1 MIVPVKAGGLSSGAW
16 DRGHHMIGFGAQRT
30 LAAVLAALALAG
42 CATQTPDAPPASA
55 APPPAAALPSSI
67 PARDLVGRWGY
78 ASYHKEADRPRTEAA
93 ARGGCTQ
100 PYVIGAGPSGG
111 VLMHLADEAQQQELQ
126 LKGGPGGKNYVG
138 PSGPAADLKDREI
151 VSFDG
156 RVLVLRWVDPE
167 VAGRYGTGIYV
178 RCAARA

>member
-1 MIVPVKAGGLSSGAW
+1 MIRLRP
-16 DRGHHMIGFGAQRT
+16 QRT
-30 LAAVLAALALAG
+30 LLAAGAVAMALAG
-42 CATQTPDAPPASA
+42 CATQTPDVPPAAA
-55 APPPAAALPSSI
+55 APPPGAALPASI

-78 ASYHKEADRPRTEAA
+78 ASYHKEADRVRTEAA
-93 ARGGCTQ
+93 ARGQCGQ

-111 VLMHLADEAQQQELQ
+111 VLMHLADEAQQQELR

-138 PSGPAADLKDREI
+138 PSDAPAGDARDREI

>member
-1 MIVPVKAGGLSSGAW
+1 
-16 DRGHHMIGFGAQRT
+16 MIGFGPQRT
-30 LAAVLAALALAG
+30 LAAAAVVAVALAG
-42 CATQTPDAPPASA
+42 CATQTPDAPPAAA

-78 ASYHKEADRPRTEAA
+78 ASYHKEADRARTEAA
-93 ARGGCTQ
+93 ARGQCGQ
-100 PYVIGAGPSGG
+100 PYVIGTGPSGG
-111 VLMHLADEAQQQELQ
+111 VLMHLADEAQQQELR
-126 LKGGPGGKNYVG
+126 LKGSPSGKNYVG
-138 PSGPAADLKDREI
+138 PAEAPAGDAKDREI

>member
-1 MIVPVKAGGLSSGAW
+1 
-16 DRGHHMIGFGAQRT
+16 MIGFGPQRT
-30 LAAVLAALALAG
+30 LAAAAVIAVALAG
-42 CATQTPDAPPASA
+42 CATQTPDVPPAS
-55 APPPAAALPSSI
+55 PPPAAALPSSI

-78 ASYHKEADRPRTEAA
+78 ASYHKEADRTRTEAA
-93 ARGGCTQ
+93 ARGQCGQ
-100 PYVIGAGPSGG
+100 PYVIGAGASGG

-138 PSGPAADLKDREI
+138 PAGPAGDMKDREI

-156 RVLVLRWVDPE
+156 RVLVLRWIDPE

>member
-1 MIVPVKAGGLSSGAW
+1 
-16 DRGHHMIGFGAQRT
+16 MIGFGPQRT
-30 LAAVLAALALAG
+30 LAAAAVIAGALAG
-42 CATQTPDAPPASA
+42 CATQTPDAPSAS
-55 APPPAAALPSSI
+55 PPPAAALPSSI

-78 ASYHKEADRPRTEAA
+78 ATYHKEADRTRTEAA
-93 ARGGCTQ
+93 ARGQCGQ
-100 PYVIGAGPSGG
+100 PYVIGAGASGG

-138 PSGPAADLKDREI
+138 PTGPAGDMKDREI

-156 RVLVLRWVDPE
+156 RVLVLRWIDPE

>member
-1 MIVPVKAGGLSSGAW
+1 MIRFVP
-16 DRGHHMIGFGAQRT
+16 QPT
-30 LAAVLAALALAG
+30 LAAAVLTAAVLAG
-42 CATQTPDAPPASA
+42 CATQAPDLPPAA
-55 APPPAAALPSSI
+55 ASPPPAAALPASI

-78 ASYHKEADRPRTEAA
+78 ASYHKEADRARTEAA
-93 ARGGCTQ
+93 ARGQCGQ

-126 LKGGPGGKNYVG
+126 LKGGAGGKNYVG
-138 PSGPAADLKDREI
+138 PGDAPAGDARDREI

-156 RVLVLRWVDPE
+156 RVLVLRWIDPE

>member
-1 MIVPVKAGGLSSGAW
+1 MI
-16 DRGHHMIGFGAQRT
+16 RFGPQRT
-30 LAAVLAALALAG
+30 LAAAAAAAAALTLAG
-42 CATQTPDAPPASA
+42 CATGPDTPPAA
-55 APPPAAALPSSI
+55 ASPPPAAALPSSI

-78 ASYHKEADRPRTEAA
+78 ASYQKEADRPRTEAA
-93 ARGGCTQ
+93 ARGQCGK

-138 PSGPAADLKDREI
+138 PAGPAGDMKDREI

>member
-1 MIVPVKAGGLSSGAW
+1 
-16 DRGHHMIGFGAQRT
+16 MIGFAPRRMF
-30 LAAVLAALALAG
+30 AAAALVAMALAG
-42 CATQTPDAPPASA
+42 CATQTPDAPPAGA
-55 APPPAAALPSSI
+55 TPPPAAALPSSI

-93 ARGGCTQ
+93 ARGQCGQ
-100 PYVIGAGPSGG
+100 PYVIGAGSSGG

-138 PSGPAADLKDREI
+138 PAGPAGDMKDREI

>member
-1 MIVPVKAGGLSSGAW
+1 MT
-16 DRGHHMIGFGAQRT
+16 GF
-30 LAAVLAALALAG
+30 AARRPFAAAALVAMALAG
-42 CATQTPDAPPASA
+42 CATQTPDAPPPSAS
-55 APPPAAALPSSI
+55 PPPAAALPSSI

-93 ARGGCTQ
+93 ARGQCGQ

-138 PSGPAADLKDREI
+138 PPGPAPAMKDREI

>member
-1 MIVPVKAGGLSSGAW
+1 MI
-16 DRGHHMIGFGAQRT
+16 RFGPQPA
-30 LAAVLAALALAG
+30 LAAAVFAAIWLAG
-42 CATQTPDAPPASA
+42 CATQGPDVPPAA

-78 ASYHKEADRPRTEAA
+78 ASYHKDADRARTEAA
-93 ARGGCTQ
+93 ARGQCGQ

-111 VLMHLADEAQQQELQ
+111 VLMHLADEAQQQELR

-138 PSGPAADLKDREI
+138 PAEAPAGDTRDREI
-151 VSFDG
+151 VSFVVG
-156 RVLVLRWVDPE
+156 VLVLRWIDPE
-167 VAGRYGTGIYV
+167 IAGRYGTGIYV

>member
-1 MIVPVKAGGLSSGAW
+1 MT
-16 DRGHHMIGFGAQRT
+16 GFGPQRM
-30 LAAVLAALALAG
+30 LAAAALALALAA
-42 CATQTPDAPPASA
+42 CATQTPDAPPAGA

-93 ARGGCTQ
+93 ARGQCGQ

-138 PSGPAADLKDREI
+138 PGGPAGDAKDREI

-156 RVLVLRWVDPE
+156 RVMITRFVDKD
-167 VAGRYGTGIYV
+167 AGTRYGNMVYV
-178 RCAARA
+178 RCAPRA

>member
-1 MIVPVKAGGLSSGAW
+1 MI
-16 DRGHHMIGFGAQRT
+16 RFGPHRA
-30 LAAVLAALALAG
+30 LVAVVVVAAALAG
-42 CATQTPDAPPASA
+42 CATQTPDLPPAA
-55 APPPAAALPSSI
+55 APPPAAALPASI

-78 ASYHKEADRPRTEAA
+78 ASYHKDADRARTEAA
-93 ARGGCTQ
+93 ARGQCGQ

-138 PSGPAADLKDREI
+138 PAGAPAGDTKDREI

-156 RVLVLRWVDPE
+156 RVLVLRWIDPE

>member
-1 MIVPVKAGGLSSGAW
+1 MT
-16 DRGHHMIGFGAQRT
+16 GFGPQRAF
-30 LAAVLAALALAG
+30 AAAAIAVLALAG
-42 CATQTPDAPPASA
+42 CATQGPDTPAA
-55 APPPAAALPSSI
+55 APPPVAALPSSI

-93 ARGGCTQ
+93 ARGQCGQ

-138 PSGPAADLKDREI
+138 PSGAPAGDPKDREI

-178 RCAARA
+178 RCAAHA

>member
-1 MIVPVKAGGLSSGAW
+1 
-16 DRGHHMIGFGAQRT
+16 MIGFGPQRML
-30 LAAVLAALALAG
+30 LAAAVALALAG
-42 CATQTPDAPPASA
+42 CTTGPEMPPAGA

-78 ASYHKEADRPRTEAA
+78 ASYHKEADRTRTEAA
-93 ARGGCTQ
+93 ARGQCGQ

-138 PSGPAADLKDREI
+138 PVGPAGDLKDREI

>member
-1 MIVPVKAGGLSSGAW
+1 
-16 DRGHHMIGFGAQRT
+16 MIGVGRP
-30 LAAVLAALALAG
+30 LAAAAIAVLALAG
-42 CATQTPDAPPASA
+42 CATQGPDTPPAAA
-55 APPPAAALPSSI
+55 APPPVAALPASI

-93 ARGGCTQ
+93 ARGQCGQ

-138 PSGPAADLKDREI
+138 PSGAPAGDPKDREI

>member
-1 MIVPVKAGGLSSGAW
+1 MI
-16 DRGHHMIGFGAQRT
+16 RFGRRRVFVV
-30 LAAVLAALALAG
+30 AVVVASVLAG
-42 CATQTPDAPPASA
+42 CATQQPDLPPAAA
-55 APPPAAALPSSI
+55 APPPAAALPASI

-78 ASYHKEADRPRTEAA
+78 ASYHKDADRARTEAA
-93 ARGGCTQ
+93 ARGQCGQ

-111 VLMHLADEAQQQELQ
+111 VLMHLADQAQQQELR

-138 PSGPAADLKDREI
+138 PAEAGAGDARDREI

-156 RVLVLRWVDPE
+156 RVLVLRWIDPE

-178 RCAARA
+178 RCGARA

>member
-1 MIVPVKAGGLSSGAW
+1 MI
-16 DRGHHMIGFGAQRT
+16 RFGPHRA
-30 LAAVLAALALAG
+30 LVAAVVVAAALAG
-42 CATQTPDAPPASA
+42 CATQTPDLPPAA
-55 APPPAAALPSSI
+55 APPPAAALPASI

-78 ASYHKEADRPRTEAA
+78 ASYHKDADRARTEAA
-93 ARGGCTQ
+93 ARGQCGQ

-138 PSGPAADLKDREI
+138 PAGAPAGDTKDREI

-156 RVLVLRWVDPE
+156 RVLVLRWIDPE

-178 RCAARA
+178 RCGARA

>member
-1 MIVPVKAGGLSSGAW
+1 MI
-16 DRGHHMIGFGAQRT
+16 RFGPHRA
-30 LAAVLAALALAG
+30 LVAAVVVAAALAG
-42 CATQTPDAPPASA
+42 CATQTPDLPPAA
-55 APPPAAALPSSI
+55 APPPAAALPASI

-78 ASYHKEADRPRTEAA
+78 ASYHKDADRARTEAA
-93 ARGGCTQ
+93 ARGQCGQ

-138 PSGPAADLKDREI
+138 PAGAPAGDTKDREI

-156 RVLVLRWVDPE
+156 RVLVLRWIDPE

>member
-1 MIVPVKAGGLSSGAW
+1 
-16 DRGHHMIGFGAQRT
+16 MIGFGPQRT
-30 LAAVLAALALAG
+30 FAMAAVVVLALTG
-42 CATQTPDAPPASA
+42 CATQTPDTPPAAA
-55 APPPAAALPSSI
+55 APPPVAALPASI

-78 ASYHKEADRPRTEAA
+78 GSYQKEADRPRTEAA
-93 ARGGCTQ
+93 ARGQCGQ
-100 PYVIGAGPSGG
+100 PYVIGAGQNGG

-138 PSGPAADLKDREI
+138 PAGAPAGDPKDREI

-167 VAGRYGTGIYV
+167 VANRYGTGIYV

>member
-1 MIVPVKAGGLSSGAW
+1 MTFLPPRSL
-16 DRGHHMIGFGAQRT
+16 
-30 LAAVLAALALAG
+30 LAAALAASALAG
-42 CATQTPDAPPASA
+42 CASQQLE
-55 APPPAAALPSSI
+55 APPPAAPPPVTALPASI
-67 PARDLVGRWGY
+67 PARDLVGRWGF
-78 ASYHKEADRPRTEAA
+78 ASFHKDADRARTEVA
-93 ARGGCTQ
+93 ARGQCNQ

-111 VLMHLADEAQQQELQ
+111 VMMYLADQSQLQELR

-138 PSGPAADLKDREI
+138 PANEGAGDMHDREI

-156 RVLVLRWVDPE
+156 RVMLLRWIDPE

>member
-1 MIVPVKAGGLSSGAW
+1 MT
-16 DRGHHMIGFGAQRT
+16 GFGPQQT
-30 LAAVLAALALAG
+30 LAALAVALVLAG
-42 CATQTPDAPPASA
+42 CATQGPDTPPAAA

-78 ASYHKEADRPRTEAA
+78 GSYTKESDRARTEAA
-93 ARGGCTQ
+93 ARGQCGQ

-138 PSGPAADLKDREI
+138 PVGPAGDMKDREI

>member
-1 MIVPVKAGGLSSGAW
+1 MI
-16 DRGHHMIGFGAQRT
+16 RFGPHRA
-30 LAAVLAALALAG
+30 LVAAVFVAAALAG
-42 CATQTPDAPPASA
+42 CATQTPDLPPAAA
-55 APPPAAALPSSI
+55 APPPAAALPASI

-78 ASYHKEADRPRTEAA
+78 ASYHKDTDRARTEAA
-93 ARGGCTQ
+93 ARGQCGQ

-138 PSGPAADLKDREI
+138 PAGAPAGDTKDREI

-156 RVLVLRWVDPE
+156 RVLVLRWIDPE

>member
-1 MIVPVKAGGLSSGAW
+1 MI
-16 DRGHHMIGFGAQRT
+16 RFGPHR
-30 LAAVLAALALAG
+30 ALATAVFVAATLAG
-42 CATQTPDAPPASA
+42 CATQTPDLPPA
-55 APPPAAALPSSI
+55 APPPAAALPASI

-78 ASYHKEADRPRTEAA
+78 ASYHKDTDRARTEAA
-93 ARGGCTQ
+93 ARGQCGQ

-138 PSGPAADLKDREI
+138 PAGAPAGDTKDREI

-156 RVLVLRWVDPE
+156 RVLVLRWIDPE

>member
-1 MIVPVKAGGLSSGAW
+1 
-16 DRGHHMIGFGAQRT
+16 MIGLGRPRT
-30 LAAVLAALALAG
+30 LAAAAVVVLALAG
-42 CATQTPDAPPASA
+42 CATQGPDTPPAAA
-55 APPPAAALPSSI
+55 APPPVAALPASI

-93 ARGGCTQ
+93 ARGQCGQ

-138 PSGPAADLKDREI
+138 PGGAPAGDAKDREI

-156 RVLVLRWVDPE
+156 RVLVLRWVDQE